1 MGHMIM
7 GRQRVF
13 KDRGGDSR
21 RKRIALAF
29 FHDIHVHEIGPEQG
43 EEPSMT
49 LRTQF
54 SLATAVVLAA
64 LWIPAIGRS
73 QSNPDPKLVESAKK
87 EGQFVYYTTMTL
99 DQSKAVVDRFEKK
112 YGIKATLF
120 RTGGGPLLNKIFT
133 ESRGGRH
140 DWDVVVG
147 RGEMVLPL
155 IKRKLLASYKSPESG
170 MIDAQLVDKEGFWA
184 AYYVNSYVLGWHTK
198 LVKREDVP
206 RTYDALLNPK
216 WKGGLISLDTE
227 AYGMFEGL
235 KGVWGKER
243 TLAYFKK
250 LAALDPVIKRGN
262 TERVQLAVAGEYSL
276 IIAYNQTIQRMTSRG
291 APIDWVP
298 LEPVVTQV
306 NPVMIGSKAPHP
318 NAARLFTDFLLS
330 KEGQEMLRGMQRIPV
345 RKDVEPDPPRLFRG
359 FKYVIE
365 NPEDYEDFD
374 ATVKQYLDIFKLR

>member
-1 MGHMIM
+1 
-7 GRQRVF
+7 
-13 KDRGGDSR
+13 
-21 RKRIALAF
+21 
-29 FHDIHVHEIGPEQG
+29 
-43 EEPSMT
+43 MT

-64 LWIPAIGRS
+64 LWIPAISRS